1 MKAVLHLTVNFFL
14 LMLVVFFLYN
24 VNEGYSK
31 NTIEMQKEISDLSI
45 KVKSGDEVLSPLQY
59 SEILDVVNDRGI
71 YYFYLN
77 ISGVISLVFY
87 VLSICMFYM
96 GISVGK
102 KSIQVKK

>member
-1 MKAVLHLTVNFFL
+1 MKIILHVVINCIL
-14 LMLVVFFLYN
+14 LIVIVMKLNDITEIYS
-24 VNEGYSK
+24 EGALEMEAEVSELSK
-31 NTIEMQKEISDLSI
+31 KI
-45 KVKSGDEVLSPLQY
+45 KSGEEVLSPLQY